1 MDRFG
6 GFRMA
11 AHLMVLEPIRG
22 PSMLADTGSL
32 TCERCDTGTALA
44 WGVQVLTAMRAH
56 ADGSYFTPVALSAG
70 SAEVFNNLT
79 KRVKGGECDG
89 HVSDAFERDRV
100 QRRS

>member
-22 PSMLADTGSL
+22 PSMLADTVSL

-44 WGVQVLTAMRAH
+44 WGV
-56 ADGSYFTPVALSAG
+56 
-70 SAEVFNNLT
+70 
-79 KRVKGGECDG
+79 
-89 HVSDAFERDRV
+89 
-100 QRRS
+100 